1 MRNGLPTK
9 GVRVTTRYG
18 RGGGLVNAIWLI
30 LSIFLAGINGIAAA
44 DAKPARILAIGTSLT
59 QGYNL
64 PPGRD
69 FTAVLQAQL
78 KAKGHDVTVVNAGVS
93 GDTSAGGLARLDWA
107 LGEDFDGVIVELG
120 SNDALRGLG
129 VEQTRTNLD
138 QVLTKLKTRKVA
150 VLFTGMKSPRN
161 LGPEYVAAFDAVY
174 PELAKKHG
182 VLFYPF
188 FLEGVAA
195 NLKLNQA
202 DGIHPNEEGT
212 KVIVR
217 GMLPYVEKLLAKI
230 DAVAEAGSIVSPSKH
245 GAASHD
251 HSRFCQP

>member
-1 MRNGLPTK
+1 MRTELPTR
-9 GVRVTTRYG
+9 GLREQTRYG
-18 RGGGLVNAIWLI
+18 TRWAHFNAIWLI
-30 LSIFLAGINGIAAA
+30 LAIFAAGINGIAAA
-44 DAKPARILAIGTSLT
+44 AAKPVKILAIGTSLT

-64 PPGRD
+64 PPGTE

-78 KAKGHDVTVVNAGVS
+78 KAKGHDVVIVNAGVS

-107 LGEDFDGVIVELG
+107 LSDDVAGAIVELG
-120 SNDALRGLG
+120 SNDALRGLDVAG
-129 VEQTRTNLD
+129 TRTNLD
-138 QVLTKLKTRKVA
+138 QLLGKLKGRKVA

-161 LGPEYVAAFDAVY
+161 LGPDYVAAFDALY

-202 DGIHPNEEGT
+202 DGIHPNEAGT
-212 KVIVR
+212 KVIVK
-217 GMLPYVEKLLAKI
+217 GILPYAEKLLGQIKAKP
-230 DAVAEAGSIVSPSKH
+230 AV
-245 GAASHD
+245 
-251 HSRFCQP
+251 QPATH